1 MTDILESKSPLKR
14 ITYTPIEAA
23 AATGRTRTRIFKAI
37 KDKELTARKDGRST
51 LIETDE
57 LARWVRSLPT
67 IGRNADEPA
76 ESPRP
81 MLKAPEKGLPV
92 PRLRN
97 SCAMR

>member
-14 ITYTPIEAA
+14 IAYTPIEAA

-67 IGRNADEPA
+67 IGRNAGEPA
-76 ESPRP
+76 EAPRP
-81 MLKAPEKGLPV
+81 SGDRN
-92 PRLRN
+92 PRDH
-97 SCAMR
+97 A